1 MPEVVGLPL
10 RKARLLVENAGL
22 VVDDIR
28 FSESYETR
36 DTVLSQKPARGQ
48 MVYAGD
54 KVTVSVSRE
63 SYVKWLPSIY
73 QRADIN
79 GRNFYRDFLWI
90 LQHLFSTIEEQ
101 LDVIHTFFDP
111 YEAPEKF
118 LPWLASWSAM
128 VLEEDWPIEKK
139 RRLIR
144 RAIELYR
151 IRGTVKGLK
160 LFISMFT
167 GHEPEIKEN
176 VWPFRGWRIGV
187 TSDIGIDTVVLPPVN
202 LAHTCVVEM
211 PVSYQDIS
219 PEAVIRIHE
228 ILQMEKPANV
238 QYYLRFAAEGP
249 RDDLNEFMA
258 IGGGVIGG
266 IGLASEADEAIT
278 SEEDLKR
285 ALEQQKQADTAPPA
299 EQQKRKTMAIELDD
313 GFQPM
318 PRTKPPL
325 PKAPRADTAPVEG
338 REGPRSSKAGGFDG
352 GAREMGAVSH
362 TQAFEVMKTEEMERL
377 STQAMRPAKTE
388 APAPRPTTTSV
399 EAQKPAAA
407 EAPKAEPKAKAPADE
422 AKKAEPG
429 DAADKADK
437 PEKSDKSEKSEKSEE
452 KAKDAKKAPTAEA
465 PKSADD
471 RKTRIGTPVVI
482 KDDKKDPEKK

>member
-1 MPEVVGLPL
+1 MLTQQRALVRTPEVVGLPL

-28 FSESYETR
+28 FQESYETR
-36 DTVLSQKPARGQ
+36 DTVLQQKPQRGQ

-54 KVTVSVSRE
+54 KVVLTVSRE

-79 GRNFYRDFLWI
+79 GRNFFRDFLWI
-90 LQHLFSTIEEQ
+90 IQHLFGSVEEL
-101 LDVIHTFFDP
+101 LDQIHSYFDP
-111 YEAPEKF
+111 YESPEHF

-144 RAIELYR
+144 KAIELYR
-151 IRGTVKGLK
+151 IRGTVKSLK

-202 LAHTCVVEM
+202 TAHTCVVEM
-211 PVSYQDIS
+211 PVSYKDIS
-219 PEAVIRIHE
+219 PESVIRIHE

-238 QYYLRFAAEGP
+238 QYYLRFASEGQ
-249 RDDLNEFMA
+249 RDDLHEFMA
-258 IGGGVIGG
+258 IGGGVHAG
-266 IGLASEADEAIT
+266 IGLGASDEEVIT
-278 SEEDLKR
+278 SEDDLKR
-285 ALEQQKQADTAPPA
+285 VLAQTEAKEAPA
-299 EQQKRKTMAIELDD
+299 ATEKRKTQALEIDD
-313 GFQPM
+313 GFTPM

-338 REGPRSSKAGGFDG
+338 REGPRSSKAGGFEG
-352 GAREMGAVSH
+352 AAREMGAVSN
-362 TQAFEVMKTEEMERL
+362 TQWMEAINTQEMPPI
-377 STQAMRPAKTE
+377 STRTKVSP
-388 APAPRPTTTSV
+388 PT
-399 EAQKPAAA
+399 
-407 EAPKAEPKAKAPADE
+407 KA
-422 AKKAEPG
+422 
-429 DAADKADK
+429 
-437 PEKSDKSEKSEKSEE
+437 
-452 KAKDAKKAPTAEA
+452 DAKKADEKKDKP
-465 PKSADD
+465 
-471 RKTRIGTPVVI
+471 RI
-482 KDDKKDPEKK
+482 DDKKDPEKK